1 MPRVYNVTKA
11 RASKK
16 TRTCRVCGH
25 EIQPGESYR
34 YFEPRY
40 GPPVM
45 YCAEHYP
52 KRSHMTTSKLGPVY
66 DAQDDFDAETY
77 ETLEDLKSA
86 LADIASTAEEVAGE
100 YEEAMSNMPEGTDS
114 SPVAEAM
121 QEKIDYLQSYAQEL
135 EGFDPD
141 VEEFDED
148 QAREEAEEEIA
159 SAMISEMDLDNI
171 REEVRGDA
179 DVPDVDSDDEAE
191 DPLEG
196 MDEKDIVVQY
206 GDEAEYTSRVDAT
219 IEQMREQFTE
229 DHGDVL
235 DDARAEASEL
245 VAGLEL

>member
-1 MPRVYNVTKA
+1 
-11 RASKK
+11 
-16 TRTCRVCGH
+16 
-25 EIQPGESYR
+25 
-34 YFEPRY
+34 
-40 GPPVM
+40 
-45 YCAEHYP
+45 
-52 KRSHMTTSKLGPVY
+52 MTSSKLGPVY

-100 YEEAMSNMPEGTDS
+100 YEEALGNMPEGTDS

-159 SAMISEMDLDNI
+159 SAMISEMDLD
-171 REEVRGDA
+171 EVREHLLI
-179 DVPDVDSDDEAE
+179 DVDETPELDDDGEAE

-196 MDEKDIVVQY
+196 MDEKDIVVQH

-219 IEQMREQFTE
+219 IERMREQFTE

-235 DDARAEASEL
+235 DDARAEATEL